1 MIVKRLLDSWYRR
14 PRVGVALSGGG
25 ARGLAHI
32 GVLKTLERANIPID
46 VLAGTSMGG
55 AIAAGYATGLDAAA
69 LQEHARKLSNVRM
82 ALRLL
87 DWAVPGS
94 GSLLHGKRLLSY
106 LEDYL
111 QQYTFDDLKIPLAVV
126 AVDLNSGQEVV
137 LQQGSVALA
146 VRATVS
152 VPGLFP
158 PVGLDGKRLVDGGL
172 LNNLPADVARQMGA
186 EVVIAVDVSS
196 KIGDASDW
204 ESLAHQRLV
213 PRGVLEI
220 MSTLAEALAI
230 LTTPQQE
237 RKLAEARPDVLIR
250 PPVPPDVT
258 LLTGY
263 TRADELIA
271 IGEQA
276 AEAALP
282 QLESRLQPRFH
293 LRQNFLDTLRKG

>member
-1 MIVKRLLDSWYRR
+1 MNIKRLLDSFYHR
-14 PRVGVALSGGG
+14 PRVGLSLSGGG

-32 GVLKTLERANIPID
+32 GVLKALERANIPID
-46 VLAGTSMGG
+46 VLTGTSMGG

-69 LQEHARKLSNVRM
+69 LQEYARKLSNVRM

-94 GSLLHGKRLLSY
+94 GSLLHGKRLLNY

-111 QQYTFDDLKIPLAVV
+111 RRYTFDELKIPLAVV
-126 AVDLNSGQEVV
+126 AVDLNSGQEVI

-146 VRATVS
+146 VRATVA

-158 PVGLDGKRLVDGGL
+158 PVEMDGKRLVDGGL

-186 EVVIAVDVSS
+186 EVVIAVDVGSR
-196 KIGDASDW
+196 IGNSTDW
-204 ESLAHQRLV
+204 ESLSRQHLV
-213 PRGVLEI
+213 PRGVMEI
-220 MSTLAEALAI
+220 MSTLSEALAI

-237 RKLAEARPDVLIR
+237 RKLAQARPDVLIQ
-250 PPVPPDVT
+250 PPIPADVT

-276 AEAALP
+276 ADAALP
-282 QLESRLQPRFH
+282 QIQSLVQPRFH
-293 LRQNFLDTLRKG
+293 LLQNPKSKIRV